1 MAEQLFETSGGISLG
16 RALDIIYGT
25 GAPGTTDET
34 NNAPVGSSYH
44 NISDGA
50 KWQKIA
56 NINSVSGWIELA
68 GKEAAIA
75 VEHISSTGVVLDQVP
90 ATLAN
95 EFAWSVTVINENDL
109 TNKYSCLIHMSHNGT
124 KTTDATNVTFD
135 QSSILR
141 QGAKIAGL
149 QITGTLSGTGEN
161 QFMNLHVSS
170 QTMVTF
176 IAYRMIKNVAG
187 SKSLVL
193 GGGNLDNHIADGSV
207 HLQPWQNTLLD
218 GVNQSLTST
227 NLNSLLNIS
236 GNVQLQLDAKANSS
250 DVTTALSGKADSATV
265 NTALASKQDVLG
277 FTPYNVTNPNG
288 YQTSAQVL
296 SAIASNAYSLPTA
309 STSVLGGVKVDG
321 TTVTINGSGI
331 ISAAASNPTSTATI
345 TTWTGTPYDLIGA
358 TFGTNANSEV
368 VYRIKAPRAITIPA
382 NFAGATA
389 TAGTAA
395 AGSTTYS
402 IQRNGSQV
410 GTVTFGAGSTT
421 GTYSNQS
428 AIAIAAGDIVKIVA
442 PATADAN
449 LADIDFA
456 ILSTLT

>member
-1 MAEQLFETSGGISLG
+1 MAEQLFETGGGISLG
-16 RALDIIYGT
+16 RALDIIYGN

-44 NISDGA
+44 NLLDGS
-50 KWQKIA
+50 KWQKIV
-56 NINSVSGWIELA
+56 NLPSVSGWVELA

-75 VEHISSTGVVLDQVP
+75 VEHIASTGVILDQVP

-95 EFAWSVTVINENDL
+95 EFAWSVTVINESDL

-124 KTTDATNVTFD
+124 KDADATNVIFD

-149 QITGTLSGTGEN
+149 QIKGTLTGTGEN

-193 GGGNLDNHIADGSV
+193 GGGNLDNHIADGTV

-227 NLNSLLNIS
+227 NLNALLNIAS
-236 GNVQLQLDAKANSS
+236 NIQLQLDSKAVASE
-250 DVTTALSGKADSATV
+250 VTTALSGKADTTTV
-265 NTALASKQDVLG
+265 NNALATKQDALG
-277 FTPYNVTNPNG
+277 FTPYNATNPNG
-288 YQTSAQVL
+288 YQTAAQVA
-296 SAIASNAYSLPTA
+296 SSIASLAPQT
-309 STSVLGGVKVDG
+309 
-321 TTVTINGSGI
+321 
-331 ISAAASNPTSTATI
+331 TSTANI

-358 TFGTNANSEV
+358 TFGTNSNSEV
-368 VYRIKAPRAITIPA
+368 IYRFKAPRAITIPT
-382 NFAGATA
+382 NFAGASSV
-389 TAGTAA
+389 AGTAA

-402 IQRNGSQV
+402 IQKNGSQV
-410 GTVTFGAGSTT
+410 ATLTFGAGSAT
-421 GTYSNQS
+421 GTFSNQA
-428 AIAIAAGDIVKIVA
+428 AISIAVGDVIKIVT

-449 LADIDFA
+449 LADIDIA
-456 ILSTLT
+456 IVAALT